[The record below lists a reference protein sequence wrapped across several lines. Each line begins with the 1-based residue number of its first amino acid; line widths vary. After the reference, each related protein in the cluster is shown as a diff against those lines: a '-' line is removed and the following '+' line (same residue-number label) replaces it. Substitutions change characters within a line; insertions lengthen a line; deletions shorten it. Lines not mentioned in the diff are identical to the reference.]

1 LLAFS
6 KAAKVAKLRC
16 LAFFGFSDPLWHVFG
31 KFRVRKNCTMKKIM
45 GLVLLAIP
53 LILLSFKPAY
63 NIDDVVAAIKS
74 GNASGL
80 AKYFDERV
88 DISLPDKS
96 DTYSRT
102 QAEIIIKDFFNTK
115 GVVSFEVKHKGEQ
128 GGAQFCVGELKTR
141 QGSYRTHLF
150 MRQRGDRQLL
160 QEIRFQAVQ

>member
-1 LLAFS
+1 
-6 KAAKVAKLRC
+6 
-16 LAFFGFSDPLWHVFG
+16 
-31 KFRVRKNCTMKKIM
+31 MKKLL
-45 GLVLLAIP
+45 GLALVALP

-63 NIDDVVAAIKS
+63 NIDDVVAAIKA

-96 DTYSRT
+96 DTYSKT
-102 QAEIIIKDFFNTK
+102 QAEMIIRDFFSNK
-115 GVVSFEVKHKGEQ
+115 GVISFEVKHKGEQ
-128 GGAQFCVGELKTR
+128 GGAQFCVGELKTK
-141 QGSYRTHLF
+141 QGTYRTHLF

>member
-1 LLAFS
+1 
-6 KAAKVAKLRC
+6 
-16 LAFFGFSDPLWHVFG
+16 
-31 KFRVRKNCTMKKIM
+31 MKKLL
-45 GLVLLAIP
+45 GLALVALP

-63 NIDDVVAAIKS
+63 NIDDVVAAIKA

-102 QAEIIIKDFFNTK
+102 QAEMIIRDFFNNK
-115 GVVSFEVKHKGEQ
+115 GVISFEVKHKGEQ
-128 GGAQFCVGELKTR
+128 GGAQFCVGELKTK
-141 QGSYRTHLF
+141 QGTYRTHLF

>member
-1 LLAFS
+1 LPPS
-6 KAAKVAKLRC
+6 RPVTHRPC
-16 LAFFGFSDPLWHVFG
+16 
-31 KFRVRKNCTMKKIM
+31 
-45 GLVLLAIP
+45 
-53 LILLSFKPAY
+53 
-63 NIDDVVAAIKS
+63 
-74 GNASGL
+74 
-80 AKYFDERV
+80 KYFDERV

-96 DTYSRT
+96 DTYSKT
-102 QAEIIIKDFFNTK
+102 QAEMIMKDFFNTK

>member
-1 LLAFS
+1 
-6 KAAKVAKLRC
+6 
-16 LAFFGFSDPLWHVFG
+16 
-31 KFRVRKNCTMKKIM
+31 MKKLL
-45 GLVLLAIP
+45 GLALVALP

-63 NIDDVVAAIKS
+63 NIDDVVAAIKA

-96 DTYSRT
+96 DTYSKT
-102 QAEIIIKDFFNTK
+102 QAEMIIRDFFNNK
-115 GVVSFEVKHKGEQ
+115 GVISFDVKHKGEQ
-128 GGAQFCVGELKTR
+128 GGAQFCVGELKTK
-141 QGSYRTHLF
+141 QGTYRTHLF